1 MTLTSSWASGQ
12 HVGARRPVQNVRLRR
27 GVMDKLYAPF
37 RHLDDSKPRPFGFI
51 QDGKHNAEP
60 WHGQW
65 RWTEDEWRDL
75 PNVESVEISQ
85 QFDNGGGMTATI
97 TVENVVMK
105 AYAGLAGT
113 YHAVKRGYLSP
124 LLGFAV
130 AQRIA
135 LRRNWSSEQNE
146 WLNVLNGGYMV
157 HVEQG
162 YGDDIEPA
170 FRGLIDQNDID
181 VSPDTITITCRDFN
195 QMLTDQRLFGWNKA
209 REILPPVI
217 FADRLKA
224 DNTKPVSSKAKA
236 SSSRSGY
243 PASAVLKPGTD
254 RYWMS
259 GGTDNPNHYE
269 YIQVE
274 LPAGRYTSYWLY
286 VWGAGAAMDVA
297 MYAENAKVDGVAVA
311 DGWIDRGKGMI
322 GDGDHPAIQRYK
334 RVSHGPMERQ
344 LGFEVTCSRAILRIY
359 FHNIPYWPV
368 TKDRRIGVAR
378 LAGYL
383 RKRKK
388 EAKQKHWILTDD
400 SSDVVKWCLMWAG
413 FREWEIESSGVRLA
427 KNLVFHQ
434 GDFLS
439 QPIKF
444 MTDQGQF
451 VFFMKPPTSHPDSI
465 GVPVFR
471 YSTVLESRRD
481 PIAQITDRD
490 ILTDAQPKWSKES
503 LSYIIRCRG
512 RAVKEHQPGGVPLGE
527 DRTRRVQGVYLPPW
541 SGAHHNVKSG
551 LYDHGP
557 GFTDRLSGLRKHR
570 VIYDEGI
577 RSEGEALEMCVLAA
591 VQEALAS
598 YTMSIEV
605 PGNPLLTLDECV
617 SVVDQASGV
626 NSRLW
631 SASVHST
638 FTNGT
643 QTEWKMTIGGALV
656 DTPDM
661 DLVLVDYRSVK
672 GSRSEP

>member
-1 MTLTSSWASGQ
+1 VTLDSTWRSGQ
-12 HVGARRPVQNVRLRR
+12 HVGARRPVQHVRLRR
-27 GVMDKLYAPF
+27 GVMDKVYGPF
-37 RHLDDSKPRPFGFI
+37 RHLDGSKPAPFGFI

-65 RWTEDEWRDL
+65 RWTEPDWRDL
-75 PNVESVEISQ
+75 PNVQSVEISQ
-85 QFDNGGGMTATI
+85 SFSDGGGLTATI
-97 TVENVVMK
+97 TVENVVAK
-105 AYAGLAGT
+105 AWAGLVGT
-113 YHAVKRGYLSP
+113 YHSIERGYLSP

-135 LRRNWSSEQNE
+135 LRRDWSSKANE
-146 WLNVLNGGYMV
+146 WLNVLNGGYMI

-162 YGDDIEPA
+162 YGADVTPA
-170 FRGLIDQNDID
+170 FRGLIDSTDID
-181 VSPDTITITCRDFN
+181 VNPDTVTITCRDFN
-195 QMLTDQRLFGWNKA
+195 QFTTDQRIFGWNKA

-224 DNTKPVSSKAKA
+224 DNTKPVSSHARA
-236 SSSRSGY
+236 SSARTGY
-243 PASAVLKPGTD
+243 PPSAVLKPGTK

-259 GGTDNPNHYE
+259 DGTDDPAHYE
-269 YIQVE
+269 YIEVD

-286 VWGAGAAMDVA
+286 VWGQGAAMDVA
-297 MYAENAKVDGVAVA
+297 LKVTGATVNGAPVP
-311 DGWIDRGKGMI
+311 DGWVDRGKGNI
-322 GDGDHPAIQRYK
+322 GGGTTPAIQRYK
-334 RVSHGPMERQ
+334 RVSHGAMERQ
-344 LGFEVTCSRAILRIY
+344 LGFEVVAQKATLRIY
-359 FHNIPYWPV
+359 FHNLPYWPV

-383 RKRKK
+383 RKRKA

-413 FREWEIESSGVRLA
+413 FHEWEVENSGVRLA

-444 MTDQGQF
+444 LTDQGQF
-451 VFFMKPPTSHPDSI
+451 VYFMKPPTTHPDSI

-471 YSTVLESRRD
+471 YSTVLEPKR
-481 PIAQITDRD
+481 PVAQVTDGD

-512 RAVKEHQPGGVPLGE
+512 KATRQYQPGGVPLGE
-527 DRTRRVQGVYLPPW
+527 DRTKRIQGVYLPPW
-541 SGAHHNVKSG
+541 SGAHHNVKTG

-557 GFTDRLSGLRKHR
+557 GFTDRLAGLRRHR
-570 VIYDEGI
+570 VIYDEGV
-577 RSEGEALEMCVLAA
+577 RTQEEALEMCVLAA
-591 VQEALAS
+591 IQEAMAS
-598 YTMSIEV
+598 NTMSIEV
-605 PGNPLLTLDECV
+605 PGNPLLTLDEHV
-617 SVVDQASGV
+617 SVIDRASGV

-631 SASVHST
+631 SADIHST
-638 FTNGT
+638 FTDGT
-643 QTEWKMTIGGALV
+643 QVEWKITLSGALL

-661 DLVLVDYRSVK
+661 DLLLVDYENVK